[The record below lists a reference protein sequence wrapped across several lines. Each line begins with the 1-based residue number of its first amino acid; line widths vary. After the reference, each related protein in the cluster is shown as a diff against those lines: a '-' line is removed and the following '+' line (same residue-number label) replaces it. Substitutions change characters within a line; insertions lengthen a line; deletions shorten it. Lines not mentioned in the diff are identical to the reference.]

1 MTFDITTAMAFI
13 STLNDIKI
21 GLVVNYLNEPYI
33 VLEAKFVRMQQ
44 RKPVMQTKMR
54 NVITNKVVE
63 YSFKPGEKVEEAE
76 ISRKKVNFLYK
87 AGDEFVFMDNIDYE
101 QVSLKAG
108 MIGEKG
114 NFLKEGCEVQ
124 FVMFDNRPINLE
136 LPPKMEFKVTN
147 TMDAVKGDTS
157 GRVLKQAI
165 IETGYA
171 VGVPL
176 FVKEGDTI
184 RINTDSGE
192 YVERV

>member
-1 MTFDITTAMAFI
+1 MI
-13 STLNDIKI
+13 SSLNDIKQGMTVI
-21 GLVVNYLNEPYI
+21 YNGEPHVVVKAN
-33 VLEAKFVRMQQ
+33 FVRMQQ